1 MIVKYYESDY
11 EEALIQL
18 LEEQGWQYTYGGN
31 ISRNN
36 RDVLLTDD
44 LKAYLQNRYK
54 ELTNDDIEE
63 VINRLRHTSG
73 LTHFELLRNT
83 YYLVRDGYRYTRYSD
98 GKNFDIEY
106 LDFEA
111 NSTHNIYRCVNQF
124 EIGYG
129 QKADVRIPDVMLFV
143 NGIPLCISN

>member
-106 LDFEA
+106 HWIWSESRCA
-111 NSTHNIYRCVNQF
+111 YSRCNVVCQWHSTLYF
-124 EIGYG
+124 
-129 QKADVRIPDVMLFV
+129 RIEE
-143 NGIPLCISN
+143 SNRLQCYYS